1 MSFHIQNL
9 NYRKFT
15 MIVASEKLT
24 SENIRENQH
33 EFQVYFLIKTQVHFL
48 KINVL
53 LGALHVLKEQGNY
66 IVN

>member
-1 MSFHIQNL
+1 
-9 NYRKFT
+9 

-33 EFQVYFLIKTQVHFL
+33 EFQVYFLIKTQVHSL